1 MRLGI
6 VWIGVREPRGR
17 AILVRTDERGGIAAL
32 QHTGGCGQRLQHISL
47 LSDGR
52 EQLLHRDSRDWTGE
66 LSLVRR
72 PRLLP
77 NAIARGTARG
87 PIFLTWG
94 FLHD

>member
-1 MRLGI
+1 
-6 VWIGVREPRGR
+6 
-17 AILVRTDERGGIAAL
+17 
-32 QHTGGCGQRLQHISL
+32 
-47 LSDGR
+47 
-52 EQLLHRDSRDWTGE
+52 LLHRDSRDWTGE